1 MTDVLEC
8 ANCGRRTFYE
18 KQRCLDCGSDT
29 FHRRDPGT
37 GTLQAVTAVHVTP
50 DDVREP
56 NRLGLASFDGNAN
69 IIAQL
74 DDSLREGEPVSLAEA
89 DARVGTEPSVK
100 LVSADENDR
109 NG

>member
-8 ANCGRRTFYE
+8 ANCGQRTFYE
-18 KQRCLDCGSDT
+18 KQRCLDCGNDT
-29 FHRRDPGT
+29 FCRRDPGT
-37 GTLQAVTAVHVTP
+37 GMLQAVTAVHVTP

-56 NRLGLASFDGNAN
+56 NRLGLASFDGTN

-74 DDSLREGEPVSLAEA
+74 DDSVQVGELVSLAEA
-89 DARVGTEPSVK
+89 DARIGTEPSVK
-100 LVSADENDR
+100 LVAVNESDR